1 MFTLL
6 SSILYSQEN
15 RTEIRVDFRVNSTIL
30 EKDYRDNGEKII
42 EIVSFL
48 QKIEQDSTLSIK
60 EVTFCGSASPEGSY
74 QLNNKLAQGRLE
86 TLEKIVRKE
95 VAIPDSIIRYADS
108 YISWEELKQQVESS
122 DLLQKDTILS
132 IINQSP
138 RLVDYL
144 GNRHVDHRI
153 ISMQSIDG
161 GKIWKFLK
169 KKYFESMRNA
179 CVVFITYKRT
189 ELPQLKEML
198 LLSPKLSD
206 KITDTIE
213 SPKIEIEPLYHRN
226 LYLKT
231 NALGLGLA
239 IANIAAEVDL
249 TRHWSVTLPIYY
261 SALNYFTRTVKFRTF
276 AVQPEIRYWLNE
288 NNQGFFGG
296 IHFGMIQYNVAVG
309 GDYRY
314 QDRNGKSPSLGGG
327 VSIGYRNPL
336 GANGKWHME
345 YTIGAGVYSM
355 HYDKFHNYYNG
366 KLIETKKK
374 TYFGLDQ
381 VLLSFIYTIDLS
393 KKGVRR

>member
-1 MFTLL
+1 MCPKRYYILLMFTLL

-15 RTEIRVDFRVNSTIL
+15 RTVIRVDFRVNSTIL

-231 NALGLGLA
+231 NAIGLGLA
-239 IANIAAEVDL
+239 IANIAA
-249 TRHWSVTLPIYY
+249 
-261 SALNYFTRTVKFRTF
+261 
-276 AVQPEIRYWLNE
+276 
-288 NNQGFFGG
+288 
-296 IHFGMIQYNVAVG
+296 
-309 GDYRY
+309 
-314 QDRNGKSPSLGGG
+314 
-327 VSIGYRNPL
+327 
-336 GANGKWHME
+336 
-345 YTIGAGVYSM
+345 
-355 HYDKFHNYYNG
+355 
-366 KLIETKKK
+366 
-374 TYFGLDQ
+374 
-381 VLLSFIYTIDLS
+381 
-393 KKGVRR
+393 